1 MSPDV
6 IGVILAMVGAVATI
20 FGGMFVLFSR
30 FETRIY
36 AHMDFRFDGVDRRFD
51 EVDRRFEDVDR
62 RIAEVKEDISLV
74 REDVRALTADVVD
87 LKVSVARLE
96 GPQPTLLRT
105 RLD

>member
-20 FGGMFVLFSR
+20 FGGMFVLFNR

-36 AHMDFRFDGVDRRFD
+36 VRMDSRFDG
-51 EVDRRFEDVDR
+51 VDRRFEDVDR
-62 RIAEVKEDISLV
+62 RIAEIKGDISLV